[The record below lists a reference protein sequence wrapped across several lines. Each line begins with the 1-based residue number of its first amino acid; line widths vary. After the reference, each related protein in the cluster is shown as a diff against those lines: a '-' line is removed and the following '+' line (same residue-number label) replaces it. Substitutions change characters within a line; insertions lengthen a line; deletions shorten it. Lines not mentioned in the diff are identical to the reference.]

1 MIRVVLFDLGSTLIY
16 FDASWLEVIPR
27 ATLALCDTLRRHGL
41 NLPREEFANRF
52 QQRMFEY
59 YQQRESEFIE
69 YTTQRIL
76 QDLLAECGLGS
87 ISPQLLRRALDDFYA
102 TTQAHWQVEEDTHP
116 TLTSLLEKGYRLGLI
131 SNASDALDV
140 HTLVDKAALRNYF
153 EQILISAEVGIRKPH
168 PRIFQLALDFFGVKP
183 AEAVMVGD
191 TLGADILGA
200 NQIGMRSIW
209 ITRRANT
216 PDNRDHLDTIQ
227 PTAAVNTLSEIPALL
242 AGWSSSPV
250 DSSA

>member
-16 FDASWLEVIPR
+16 FDAAWLEVIPR
-27 ATLALCDTLRRHGL
+27 ATLALSDTLRRHGL

-52 QQRMFEY
+52 QQRMYEY

-76 QDLLAECGLGS
+76 QDLLAEIGMGG
-87 ISPQLLRRALDDFYA
+87 ISPHLLRRALDEFYG
-102 TTQAHWQVEEDTHP
+102 TTQAHWRVEDDAHP
-116 TLTSLLEKGYRLGLI
+116 TLSRLLEEGYRLGLI

-140 HTLVDKAALRNYF
+140 HQLVDKAALRNYF

-168 PRIFQLALDFFGVKP
+168 PRIFQLALDFFHVQP

-200 NQIGMRSIW
+200 NQIGIRSIW
-209 ITRRANT
+209 ITRRADT

-227 PTAAVNTLSEIPALL
+227 PSATVSTLQEIPPLL
-242 AGWSSSPV
+242 AGWSSSAA

>member
-27 ATLALCDTLRRHGL
+27 ATLALSDTLRQHGL

-59 YQQRESEFIE
+59 YQQRETEFIE

-76 QDLLAECGLGS
+76 QNLLTELGFS
-87 ISPQLLRRALDDFYA
+87 APAPLLRRALDEFYGV
-102 TTQAHWQVEEDTHP
+102 TQSHWRVEDDTHP
-116 TLTSLLEKGYRLGLI
+116 TLTCLVEQGYRLGLI

-168 PRIFQLALDFFGVKP
+168 PRIFQLALDYFHIRPG
-183 AEAVMVGD
+183 EAVMVGD

-200 NQIGMRSIW
+200 NQMGMRSIW
-209 ITRRANT
+209 ITRRADT

-227 PTAAVNTLSEIPALL
+227 PSATVATLAEIPPLL
-242 AGWSSSPV
+242 KRWSSHPTASL
-250 DSSA
+250 A

>member
-1 MIRVVLFDLGSTLIY
+1 MIRVVLFDLGNTLIY

-27 ATLALCDTLRRHGL
+27 ATLALSDTLRQHGL
-41 NLPREEFANRF
+41 NLPREEFAARF

-59 YQQRESEFIE
+59 YQQRETEFIE
-69 YTTQRIL
+69 YTTQRL
-76 QDLLAECGLGS
+76 LGDLLAENGLND
-87 ISPQLLRRALDDFYA
+87 PPPTLLRRALNEFYA
-102 TTQAHWQVEEDTHP
+102 TTQAHWRVEPDAHP
-116 TLTSLLEKGYRLGLI
+116 TLRQLREQGYRLGLI

-140 HTLVDKAALRNYF
+140 HTLVNNAGLRPYF

-168 PRIFQLALDFFGVKP
+168 PRIFQMALDFFHAAP

-209 ITRRANT
+209 ITRRADT
-216 PDNRDHLDTIQ
+216 PDNRNHLDTIQ

-250 DSSA
+250 DSTA